1 MSIEPVI
8 RSATLEDLASMIE
21 LDVAARESLVTQR
34 GGLSWLVEHA
44 PASEL
49 NPVDL
54 VGHSWV
60 GTVDEHVV
68 GFLHCEYDDVP
79 HHGLVCSVERVFVD
93 AHARELGFGDALLQ
107 QAIDHAKQMGCV
119 AIEGNALPGDRE
131 TKNLYER
138 AGIVARKIIVSRRLN
153 SLPQD

>member
-1 MSIEPVI
+1 M
-8 RSATLEDLASMIE
+8 
-21 LDVAARESLVTQR
+21 
-34 GGLSWLVEHA
+34 VEHA

-49 NPVDL
+49 NPDDL

-107 QAIDHAKQMGCV
+107 QAIDHATQMGCV
-119 AIEGNALPGDRE
+119 VIEGNALPGDRE

-138 AGIVARKIIVSRRLN
+138 AGIVARKIIVSRRLT
-153 SLPQD
+153 SPPQD